1 VWDTLLPRLEQAG
14 LRIAVSGDVD
24 TPGVARLINFENG
37 ITESKRIMIVLSE
50 TYLADNMAEFEN
62 LLVQMMGIEENRARV
77 LPVKFTPIDLNLL
90 PRRLRAGMVTPLD
103 LAHPRR
109 PQREFDR
116 LVREL
121 QEPLPILLRKKSNI

>member
-24 TPGVARLINFENG
+24 IPGVARLINIENG
-37 ITESKRIMIVLSE
+37 ITQSKRTIIVLSE

-62 LLVQMMGIEENRARV
+62 SLVQTMGIEEGGARIV
-77 LPVKFTPIDLNLL
+77 PIKFTPIDSKLL
-90 PRRLRAGMVTPLD
+90 PLRLCGLLKPID

-109 PQREFDR
+109 AQHEFDR
-116 LVREL
+116 LVQGLQKPFYLRE
-121 QEPLPILLRKKSNI
+121 KK

>member
-1 VWDTLLPRLEQAG
+1 
-14 LRIAVSGDVD
+14 
-24 TPGVARLINFENG
+24 
-37 ITESKRIMIVLSE
+37 
-50 TYLADNMAEFEN
+50 
-62 LLVQMMGIEENRARV
+62 MGIEENRARI

-103 LAHPRR
+103 LAHARR